1 MPSSTT
7 RAPSD
12 TEVTTISG
20 RSRVFLAIAL
30 VLLLGLAWT
39 GLSGGL
45 RLLQASFSR
54 GQQVEAVTQMAFGFF
69 ALLSAATKFWGRRW
83 WPVAVACFALS
94 FGVAGGLFVVVWNR
108 SSAVVGLVT
117 GAVCVL
123 IAAAIIWLLRTGA
136 GS

>member
-7 RAPSD
+7 RATPE
-12 TEVTTISG
+12 TEVTTIAG

-45 RLLQASFSR
+45 SLLQASFSR

-69 ALLSAATKFWGRRW
+69 ALLSAATTFWGRRW

-94 FGVAGGLFVVVWNR
+94 FGVAAGLFVVVWNR
-108 SSAVVGLVT
+108 SSAVVGIVT
-117 GAVCVL
+117 GAVGVL
-123 IAAAIIWLLRTGA
+123 IAGAIVWLQRTGA
-136 GS
+136 RF